1 MEAIIKKWGNSLGVR
16 LPINMTKEMNIE
28 DGSKIEI
35 IQKNNKIIISVPDST
50 IDMDFLTS
58 GMTADGVLDQFE
70 DYPSLGLEE

>member
-35 IQKNNKIIISVPDST
+35 MQKNNKIIISVPDST

-58 GMTADGVLDQFE
+58 GMTVDGVLEQFE